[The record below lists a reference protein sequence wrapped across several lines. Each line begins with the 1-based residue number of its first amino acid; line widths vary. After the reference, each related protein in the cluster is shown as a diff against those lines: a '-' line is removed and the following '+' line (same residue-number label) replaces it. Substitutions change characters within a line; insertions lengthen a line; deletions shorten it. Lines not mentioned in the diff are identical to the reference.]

1 MPLEFA
7 TPLTRFDSTSFE
19 LISWGEEKDTI
30 SEPISFIPDS
40 ISPRKWRIHS
50 NWQAKRNYR
59 LRIPTDALADITGEG
74 NDSTEVNITVADIE
88 KFATLVLNVQ
98 PRQAGDEYTIQ
109 ITDATG
115 KTMREIRNVGEGKHT
130 LHYVPVG
137 DLKMRIIED
146 KNRNGKWDSGNM
158 VERRQSERSEFY
170 KNESEEELFTT
181 KTGWEFEFTLDMN
194 RLFAPITMEQL
205 IERLDKRE
213 VQRLI
218 KLEEEREKARALGNQ
233 NQHNHNHNSMGN
245 GMLGGMGGGMGNM
258 IGGMIR

>member
-1 MPLEFA
+1 
-7 TPLTRFDSTSFE
+7 
-19 LISWGEEKDTI
+19 
-30 SEPISFIPDS
+30 
-40 ISPRKWRIHS
+40 
-50 NWQAKRNYR
+50 
-59 LRIPTDALADITGEG
+59 
-74 NDSTEVNITVADIE
+74 
-88 KFATLVLNVQ
+88 
-98 PRQAGDEYTIQ
+98 
-109 ITDATG
+109 
-115 KTMREIRNVGEGKHT
+115 
-130 LHYVPVG
+130 
-137 DLKMRIIED
+137 
-146 KNRNGKWDSGNM
+146 
-158 VERRQSERSEFY
+158 FY

-245 GMLGGMGGGMGNM
+245 GMLGGMGSGMGNM